1 MAINPPSTDGLYRVP
16 AYIQVGSVLRR
27 RIETGQWKPEEKI
40 STLED
45 LEGEFG
51 VSRITVSKA
60 IELLEAEG
68 LLSRQQGRGTFVT
81 AQPAEKRWLTLRASW
96 AGLIHS
102 IEQIKPRFIPITAVP
117 LVPQLQPNEATL
129 AEGYTYL
136 RSVQERDGLPYALAS
151 VHVDT
156 SLFNRNKAAFKSRTA
171 LSVLAGIKDLEIGKA
186 RQTLEV
192 QTAEQDVAGL
202 LGISLSTPT
211 VSCRCIVTD
220 SKNIAIYVGEII
232 YRGDCVRVSME
243 LLPE

>member
-1 MAINPPSTDGLYRVP
+1 MASNPPSTDGLYRVP

-45 LEGEFG
+45 LESEFG

-81 AQPAEKRWLTLRASW
+81 AQPAQKRWLTLKARW
-96 AGLIHS
+96 AGLIQS
-102 IEQIKPRFIPITAVP
+102 IEQIKPRFIPMNPVP
-117 LVPQLQPNEATL
+117 IVPKLQPNEAIL
-129 AEGYTYL
+129 AKDYTYL

-151 VHVDT
+151 VHLDT
-156 SLFNRNKAAFKSRTA
+156 SLFNRNKTAFKSRTA
-171 LSVLAGIKDLEIGKA
+171 LSVLASMKNLEIGRA
-186 RQTLEV
+186 YQTLEV
-192 QTAEQDVAGL
+192 QTAEQDVAGML
-202 LGISLSTPT
+202 RISLSTPT
-211 VSCRCIVTD
+211 VSCRCVVTD
-220 SKNIAIYVGEII
+220 SQNVAIYVGEII